1 MRFSTGFK
9 NRKKARGTFWRRRRF
24 FLLSSKHIT
33 TAEGGMLITNKKSIA
48 EKIRVKKAF
57 GVNKNYNQRNF
68 PGKYDVRDL
77 GFNYRMSELHACLG
91 IEQMKK
97 LNNFLKIRERNF
109 KYIYDRLHT
118 IKNIN
123 ILRNINK
130 RFLAVTIV

>member
-1 MRFSTGFK
+1 
-9 NRKKARGTFWRRRRF
+9 
-24 FLLSSKHIT
+24 
-33 TAEGGMLITNKKSIA
+33 
-48 EKIRVKKAF
+48 
-57 GVNKNYNQRNF
+57 
-68 PGKYDVRDL
+68 
-77 GFNYRMSELHACLG
+77 
-91 IEQMKK
+91 MKK